1 MTSSGALRTLRA
13 TGNTGSEYSGKEHGA
28 SATELDPNIDEGWL
42 HCQGLGLR
50 FYARALMAIGGSQQ
64 A

>member
-1 MTSSGALRTLRA
+1 MFSGASHTIRA
-13 TGNTGSEYSGKEHGA
+13 PGNTGSEKSGKEHGA

-50 FYARALMAIGGSQQ
+50 FYASVLMTIGGSQQ

>member
-1 MTSSGALRTLRA
+1 MMFSGALHMIKAL
-13 TGNTGSEYSGKEHGA
+13 GNTGSGNSGKDHGA

-50 FYARALMAIGGSQQ
+50 FCAPVLTAIGGSQQ

>member
-1 MTSSGALRTLRA
+1 MFSGELRTSRA
-13 TGNTGSEYSGKEHGA
+13 PVNPGSKKSGRDHGG

-50 FYARALMAIGGSQQ
+50 FYVPVLMAIGGSQQ